1 MTLSRPGIL
10 AQSMQQNKRWCFGRS
25 PAPVRQ
31 PDLASLDLPRYSRS
45 GVAHALD
52 STSRPDRYAANSAQ
66 GSASQAEPSG
76 PGRRHRRMRHK
87 RGRFSAL
94 LGAAAALTLLAG
106 CGTATAGR
114 NAQARDVL
122 NSTVA
127 PKTCDLPANPPV
139 APGQKLTGPAVT
151 ALTGGAAVHGFS
163 LDGGKFSIARPPAGD
178 VPRVSRTQAEC
189 EEQAAVGPSGY
200 TLSLEDSGMAAGYG
214 LVTVSHGLPLTP
226 WQQDAYPDVSL
237 STPTPA
243 SYQGRLA
250 WVVVFR
256 YVEVASCPSQTAGTP
271 PATPKYTGYY
281 YDVFIVDAAT
291 GADALLYTERAPL
304 VCDQPGFSPP
314 SLAIPIE
321 QTSVPWRLDSRAAN
335 GYYGT
340 LTAYVPPCDGYDKEV
355 SVVPGTALV
364 RVLSYGQVAANC
376 GSPRPVAVYLQAAD
390 VFQSLPS
397 KLVHAQTGLYL
408 TEPQSQGG
416 QEPAATGKI
425 VTVGVVN
432 SGQTFTV
439 HVGDVISPTPFP
451 VNPMHAPLVHS
462 SDPAVLGLLGAPQ
475 LQTGFSEFRAW
486 RPGRATLTSS
496 YHGWTVRFIVLAR

>member
-1 MTLSRPGIL
+1 
-10 AQSMQQNKRWCFGRS
+10 
-25 PAPVRQ
+25 
-31 PDLASLDLPRYSRS
+31 
-45 GVAHALD
+45 
-52 STSRPDRYAANSAQ
+52 
-66 GSASQAEPSG
+66 
-76 PGRRHRRMRHK
+76 MRHK

-106 CGTATAGR
+106 CGTATVRQKAP
-114 NAQARDVL
+114 AQDVL

-127 PKTCDLPANPPV
+127 PKTCALPANPPV
-139 APGQKLTGPAVT
+139 APGQELTGPAVT

-178 VPRVSRTQAEC
+178 MPRVSRTQAEC

-200 TLSLEDSGMAAGYG
+200 TLSLEDSGMAVGYG
-214 LVTVSHGLPLTP
+214 LVTVSRGLPLTP

-237 STPTPA
+237 PTPRPA

-321 QTSVPWRLDSRAAN
+321 QTSVPWRLDSRSAN

-355 SVVPGTALV
+355 NIVPGTALV
-364 RVLSYGQVAANC
+364 RVLTYGQVAANC
-376 GSPRPVAVYLQAAD
+376 GSPRPVSVYLQAAD

-397 KLVHAQTGLYL
+397 KLVHAQTGLYV

-416 QEPAATGKI
+416 PEPAATGKI

-496 YHGWTVRFIVLAR
+496 YHGWTVHFIVLAG